1 MKVNFYK
8 PKNNLIKKHIEGYY
22 FISEDKNSKRLS
34 YLTFPNNYC
43 ILSIYQNADEEFSEN
58 QYKIKSSKENNIVSG
73 LVTRYSKPIE
83 IIYENL
89 VNEITIYFKPV
100 SIKHFIDHPLL
111 FKKSTI
117 SDFTPFPDY
126 KETMELIF
134 NQPAREKQIEL
145 LEDYLLSNFVKKDL
159 TLIEQIIDDIE
170 KDLKLDEIAKKHNF
184 TRQHI
189 NIMFSKN
196 VGKTPSEYR
205 KIHRFRKALLHQK
218 ESKNL
223 TTLSYQNL
231 FFDQSHFIKDFKK
244 LTGKKPKEFFKN
256 VDTDKENIWFFI

>member
-8 PKNNLIKKHIEGYY
+8 PKNSILKKYIEGYY
-22 FISEDKNSKRLS
+22 FIAEDTDSKPLR

-43 ILSIYQNADEEFSEN
+43 ILSIYQNADDQFSEN
-58 QYKIKSSKENNIVSG
+58 SYKIKSSEHNNVVAS

-89 VNEITIYFKPV
+89 INEITIYFKPLG
-100 SIKHFIDHPLL
+100 IHYFIDNPLI
-111 FKKSTI
+111 FKQSKI
-117 SDFTPFPDY
+117 SDFIPFPDY
-126 KETMELIF
+126 KNRMELIF
-134 NQPAREKQIEL
+134 NQPDREKQIEL

-159 TLIEQIIDDIE
+159 ELIEKILSDIE
-170 KDLKLDEIAKKHNF
+170 KDLKLDEIAEKYNF

-189 NIMFSKN
+189 NILFSKN

-205 KIHRFRKALLHQK
+205 KIHRFRNALINKK

-223 TTLSYQNL
+223 TTLSHQNL

-256 VDTDKENIWFFI
+256 VDTDKENIWFVI